1 MRQYK
6 AKVAATMKS
15 NIRSVAIDRA
25 ARDGDQ
31 LDLEGIEEENLELE
45 QLLKLNQPP
54 PKEYESAMVSTDPII
69 QADAETQIR
78 PKQVER
84 CEQETMTD

>member
-1 MRQYK
+1 
-6 AKVAATMKS
+6 MKS

-45 QLLKLNQPP
+45 Q
-54 PKEYESAMVSTDPII
+54 Y
-69 QADAETQIR
+69 
-78 PKQVER
+78 
-84 CEQETMTD
+84 